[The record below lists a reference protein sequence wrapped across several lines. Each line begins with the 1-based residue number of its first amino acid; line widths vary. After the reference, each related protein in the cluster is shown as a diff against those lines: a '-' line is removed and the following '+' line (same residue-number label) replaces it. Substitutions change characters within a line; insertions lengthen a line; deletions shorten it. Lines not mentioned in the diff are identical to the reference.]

1 MTTQETGL
9 LVRTTASFPTMDTII
24 YSSDFLGF
32 HESDLDGWFFE
43 EELDMIDDL
52 ERALT
57 DLFRVEGLES
67 FSFDAS
73 TIRLRHAFIIS
84 K

>member
-9 LVRTTASFPTMDTII
+9 LVRTSASFSTMDTII
-24 YSSDFLGF
+24 DSSDFLGF

-67 FSFDAS
+67 FSFELVS
-73 TIRLRHAFIIS
+73 E
-84 K
+84 

>member
-9 LVRTTASFPTMDTII
+9 LVRTSVSFSTMDTII
-24 YSSDFLGF
+24 NSSDFLGF

-43 EELDMIDDL
+43 EELDMKDDL

-57 DLFRVEGLES
+57 DMFRVAGLES
-67 FSFDAS
+67 FSFELVS
-73 TIRLRHAFIIS
+73 E
-84 K
+84 

>member
-9 LVRTTASFPTMDTII
+9 LVRTTASFSTMDTII
-24 YSSDFLGF
+24 DSSDFLGVF
-32 HESDLDGWFFE
+32 ESHLDGWFFE

-67 FSFDAS
+67 FSFELVS
-73 TIRLRHAFIIS
+73 E
-84 K
+84 